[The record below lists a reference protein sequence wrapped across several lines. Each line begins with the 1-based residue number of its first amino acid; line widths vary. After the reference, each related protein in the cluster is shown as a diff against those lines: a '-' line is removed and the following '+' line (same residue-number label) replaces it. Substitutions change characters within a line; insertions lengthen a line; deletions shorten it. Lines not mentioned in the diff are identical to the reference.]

1 MDNISQQVTW
11 FKNSSVKYGWL
22 KAVLFFI
29 CFLSFGFIF
38 HLLLTIFGGG
48 IIRSFL
54 SVLGLFSGAQWYYK
68 EWVTIVLTNPISSLF
83 WVLIFQK
90 IINKQSFLSLG
101 FQFIGYKNDLILGV
115 FLGAGIIGLGFGTL
129 YLFNFLSVESIKF
142 SFNNHI
148 LYMFIFFLVAVG
160 EEASLRGFML
170 KNLSR
175 SMNKYIALVLSSLS
189 YVYVQV
195 NIGISGIDLNMIVE
209 TGIVPLLNLF
219 LFGIL
224 LGLYCIYKNNLWFPI
239 GMNFSW
245 NYLKGPVCNFWN
257 YHHGM
262 NSIFIHNLKAG
273 EFEESILLTA
283 FIVIGI
289 VFVHKRYN

>member
-289 VFVHKRYN
+289 VFFY

>member
-1 MDNISQQVTW
+1 
-11 FKNSSVKYGWL
+11 
-22 KAVLFFI
+22 
-29 CFLSFGFIF
+29 
-38 HLLLTIFGGG
+38 
-48 IIRSFL
+48 
-54 SVLGLFSGAQWYYK
+54 
-68 EWVTIVLTNPISSLF
+68 
-83 WVLIFQK
+83 
-90 IINKQSFLSLG
+90 
-101 FQFIGYKNDLILGV
+101 
-115 FLGAGIIGLGFGTL
+115 
-129 YLFNFLSVESIKF
+129 
-142 SFNNHI
+142 
-148 LYMFIFFLVAVG
+148 MFIFFLVAVR
-160 EEASLRGFML
+160 EEASLKGFML

-195 NIGISGIDLNMIVE
+195 NIGISGIDLNMIDE

-219 LFGIL
+219 LFSIL

-273 EFEESILLTA
+273 EFEELILPTA
-283 FIVIGI
+283 LIVIGI

>member
-1 MDNISQQVTW
+1 MDDIPQVTW
-11 FKNSSVKYGWL
+11 LKNSQIKYGWL
-22 KAVLFFI
+22 KALLFI
-29 CFLSFGFIF
+29 TCFLSFGFIV

-54 SVLGLFSGAQWYYK
+54 SV
-68 EWVTIVLTNPISSLF
+68 
-83 WVLIFQK
+83 
-90 IINKQSFLSLG
+90 
-101 FQFIGYKNDLILGV
+101 
-115 FLGAGIIGLGFGTL
+115 
-129 YLFNFLSVESIKF
+129 
-142 SFNNHI
+142 
-148 LYMFIFFLVAVG
+148 
-160 EEASLRGFML
+160 
-170 KNLSR
+170 
-175 SMNKYIALVLSSLS
+175 
-189 YVYVQV
+189 
-195 NIGISGIDLNMIVE
+195 
-209 TGIVPLLNLF
+209 
-219 LFGIL
+219 

-283 FIVIGI
+283 LIVIGI